1 MILSEK
7 HQMMRNL
14 FRQFAETEFTS
25 ELLDE
30 LEETGEFNR
39 AMHDKMAQYGFHG
52 VKIPVE

>member
-7 HQMMRNL
+7 HQML
-14 FRQFAETEFTS
+14 KKLYRQFAETEFTA

-39 AMHDKMAQYGFHG
+39 AIHDKWPSMGF
-52 VKIPVE
+52 